1 MSLVRGS
8 PYNPCAQAGANRV
21 SQKVGSVARLEMFLG
36 RKDDIVIGRLAKSE
50 KLTIRNIG
58 YRTNSDEEKRL
69 PDSRVYSDNMRRKLS
84 GNRVCER
91 ADNFASC
98 RDMLEDTKLRLE

>member
-1 MSLVRGS
+1 M
-8 PYNPCAQAGANRV
+8 
-21 SQKVGSVARLEMFLG
+21 G

-91 ADNFASC
+91 ADDLAS
-98 RDMLEDTKLRLE
+98 RGDILEDAEIRLK